1 MSFALSY
8 SSRRPRSGRKPRWGW
23 KRPKP
28 RPKQLWLE
36 EQALLEQASVAQA
49 LPLEIDA
56 VIPAVEEL
64 AAEVDV
70 VVEDVE
76 ALIPDVGEI
85 VPDVSELIPDVSE
98 LIPDVGELIPDFDE
112 GLPDI
117 EEGLPDVEEGFPDVV
132 DELPD
137 VDEGLPDVADE
148 IPDVGDLIPDVGELI
163 PDVGDLIPDVGELI
177 PDVGELIPEPIE
189 EPSHPLA
196 EGSTLVVQWNELALQ
211 AIREDK
217 PVPTVIT
224 RSLHLAHAAMYDAW
238 AAFDDAA
245 AGAYFNPRQ
254 TRRLGRRTPERMK
267 LERAIS
273 MAAHSTLSE
282 LFPNHRDSFDQL
294 LGELGL
300 DDPQHPAA
308 RLGARVSRAVLHS
321 RANDGA
327 NASGGYADTSGYQ
340 AKNAPD
346 AEDLDPNY
354 WTPLKVP
361 NGSAVD
367 DNGTPIATDDPSSY
381 DVQAPLTPH
390 WGGVTPFAIDSGE
403 AFRPVAPPKFGD
415 FTPYTDANG
424 VVSTNDAAYRQQF
437 TEVAELSAALTP
449 EQKVIAEY
457 WADGPN
463 SSTPPGH
470 WNEFAHDIAL
480 REEHDLEQDVKL
492 FFALNNALFDT
503 GIAVWDAK
511 YSHDFVRPQTAIRY
525 LFEDEEIEAWGGP
538 NQGTQSI
545 PGNSWQP
552 YQDVTFVTPAFPEYT
567 SGHSGF
573 SFAAATVLEAFTGSD
588 VLYDGVSTGVQD
600 FDGDGEPDLIGRYTT
615 DALAFEEYDGDPITL
630 QWGTVWDAAA
640 EAGRSRLYGGIHIQ
654 DGDLR
659 AREMGQQVASQV
671 WSETQELF
679 TAEEGSALPSPRRP
693 RRPRRNLRPNRHRQA
708 QPAAELD
715 QAIPVEPLG
724 PEIAAEFDAP
734 NDPILDA
741 SDELFA
747 ADSAVIL

>member
-1 MSFALSY
+1 VGDVGGF
-8 SSRRPRSGRKPRWGW
+8 
-23 KRPKP
+23 
-28 RPKQLWLE
+28 
-36 EQALLEQASVAQA
+36 VA
-49 LPLEIDA
+49 
-56 VIPAVEEL
+56 
-64 AAEVDV
+64 
-70 VVEDVE
+70 DVE
-76 ALIPDVGEI
+76 ALIPDVSG
-85 VPDVSELIPDVSE
+85 LIPDLE
-98 LIPDVGELIPDFDE
+98 
-112 GLPDI
+112 
-117 EEGLPDVEEGFPDVV
+117 

-137 VDEGLPDVADE
+137 VDEELPDVDE
-148 IPDVGDLIPDVGELI
+148 ELPDVDDELPDVDEEL
-163 PDVGDLIPDVGELI
+163 PVVDEEL
-177 PDVGELIPEPIE
+177 PNVDDELIPEPTQ
-189 EPSHPLA
+189 EPSEGASH
-196 EGSTLVVQWNELALQ
+196 GSTLVVKWNELALQ

-238 AAFDDAA
+238 AAFDADA

-254 TRRLGRRTPERMK
+254 TRQLGRRSAERMK

-273 MAAHSTLSE
+273 MAAHNTLSE

-294 LGELGL
+294 LRDLGL
-300 DDPQHPAA
+300 DDAQHPAA
-308 RLGARVSRAVLHS
+308 RLGARVSRAVLRS

-327 NASGGYADTSGYQ
+327 NASGGYADTTGYQ
-340 AKNAPD
+340 ARNAPD

-361 NGSAVD
+361 NGRAVD

-381 DVQAPLTPH
+381 DIQSPLTPH
-390 WGGVTPFAIDSGE
+390 WGGVTPFAIDSGA

-415 FTPYTDANG
+415 FSPYTDANG
-424 VVSTNDAAYRQQF
+424 VVTTNDAAYRQQF

-449 EQKVIAEY
+449 QQKVIAEY
-457 WADGPN
+457 WADGPK

-480 REEHDLEQDVKL
+480 REEHDLGQDAKF

-503 GIAVWDAK
+503 GIAIWDAK

-525 LFEDEEIEAWGGP
+525 LFEDQEIEAWGGP
-538 NQGTQSI
+538 NQGTQLI
-545 PGNSWQP
+545 PGSSWQP

-573 SFAAATVLEAFTGSD
+573 SYAAATVLEAFTGSD

-600 FDGDGEPDLIGRYTT
+600 LDGDGEPDLIGRYTT
-615 DALAFEEYDGDPITL
+615 DALAFEAYDGDPITL

-659 AREMGQQVASQV
+659 AREMGQQVAAQV
-671 WSETQELF
+671 WSATEALF
-679 TAEEGSALPSPRRP
+679 TAEDGTTLPSPRRP
-693 RRPRRNLRPNRHRQA
+693 RRPRRSERRERRNQRRNA
-708 QPAAELD
+708 QPAEALD
-715 QAIPVEPLG
+715 LASPVEPLES
-724 PEIAAEFDAP
+724 EIAAEFDAL
-734 NDPILDA
+734 NDSDSAAP
-741 SDELFA
+741 DELLA
-747 ADSAVIL
+747 TDSALMM